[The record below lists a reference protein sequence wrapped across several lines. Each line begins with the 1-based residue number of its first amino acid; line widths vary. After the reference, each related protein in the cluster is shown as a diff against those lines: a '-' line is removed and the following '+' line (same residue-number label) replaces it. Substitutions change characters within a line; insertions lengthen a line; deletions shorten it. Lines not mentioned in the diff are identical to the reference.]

1 MTSAAAP
8 ATAAEALE
16 RVDALRDTLLA
27 GGEAADRTASF
38 PHKGIDA
45 LKESRLL
52 CAAIPAEYGG
62 AGLAAPGLAELA
74 MRIGRCCGST
84 GMIWAMHQ
92 LQLACL
98 VPSAATRPV
107 LADYLRRA
115 AAEQHLVA
123 SVTSEVGIGGN
134 LRMSRAA
141 LVQAGEDHLLEK
153 HATTVSYGE
162 QADSLL
168 VTARRDDQAAA
179 DDQVLVLV
187 LAEQARLRRTGP
199 WNTLGMRGTC
209 SSPQHLQAVVPRGQV
224 LAEPFSAIAARVM
237 VPLSHI
243 LWAAVWTGI
252 ATDAFRRAV
261 AFSQAKAKA
270 GRRGS
275 TFVPD
280 SRLGRM
286 HAVLTMLR
294 AEVRGLAVEFAD
306 SRAAGGPPRDLTVPA
321 NALKVSASEESVR
334 VAALAL
340 EVCGMAGYSEEGDFS
355 VARHLRDLYS
365 GRIMIAND
373 KLNAVN
379 TELLLTGED
388 FLD

>member
-1 MTSAAAP
+1 MTSAVAP
-8 ATAAEALE
+8 ATAVEALA
-16 RVDALRDTLLA
+16 RVDALRDTLSA
-27 GGEAADRTASF
+27 GAETADRTAGF
-38 PHKGIDA
+38 PRQGIDA
-45 LKESRLL
+45 LKESGLL
-52 CAAIPAEYGG
+52 SAAVPAAYGG
-62 AGLAAPGLAELA
+62 AGLTAPALAELA
-74 MRIGRCCGST
+74 MRIGRHCSST

-98 VPSAATRPV
+98 APGAESRPL
-107 LADYLRRA
+107 LADYLRTA

-141 LVQAGEDHLLEK
+141 LVPVGEDCLLEK

-168 VTARRDDQAAA
+168 VTARRDQQAAA

-187 LAEQARLRRTGP
+187 LRDQARLRRTGP

-209 SSPQHLQAVVPRGQV
+209 SAPQHLQAVVPRGQV

-243 LWAAVWTGI
+243 LWAAVWTGT

-261 AFSQAKAKA
+261 RFSQVKAA
-270 GRRGS
+270 RQSGA
-275 TFVPD
+275 FVPD
-280 SRLGRM
+280 PRLGRM
-286 HAVLTMLR
+286 HATLTMLR
-294 AEVRGLAVEFAD
+294 AEVRGLAADFAD
-306 SRAAGGPPRDLTVPA
+306 SRAAEGAPRDLTVPA

-340 EVCGMAGYSEEGDFS
+340 EVCGMAGYSEEGEFS

-365 GRIMIAND
+365 GRVMIAND

>member
-16 RVDALRDTLLA
+16 RVDALRDTVRA
-27 GGEAADRTASF
+27 GGEEADRTASF
-38 PHKGIDA
+38 PDKGIDA
-45 LKESRLL
+45 LKAAGLL
-52 CAAIPAEYGG
+52 SAAIPAAYGG
-62 AGLAAPGLAELA
+62 SGLTAPELAELA
-74 MRIGRCCGST
+74 ARIGRHCGST

-98 VPSAATRPV
+98 APAAADGPE
-107 LADYLRRA
+107 LADYLRTA

-123 SVTSEVGIGGN
+123 SVTSEAGIGGN

-141 LVQAGEDHLLEK
+141 LVQVGEEYLLEK

-162 QADSLL
+162 RADSLL
-168 VTARRDDQAAA
+168 VTARRDDRAAA

-187 LAEQARLRRTGP
+187 RADQARLRRTGP
-199 WNTLGMRGTC
+199 WNTMGMRGTC

-224 LAEPFSAIAARVM
+224 LAEPFGAIAGRVM

-243 LWAAVWTGI
+243 LWAAVWAGI

-261 AFSQAKAKA
+261 RFSQAKARA
-270 GRRGS
+270 TRRGG
-275 TFVPD
+275 TFAPD
-280 SRLGRM
+280 ARLGRM
-286 HAVLTMLR
+286 HAVLTMLWSQVQALA
-294 AEVRGLAVEFAD
+294 AEYAG
-306 SRAAGGPPRDLTVPA
+306 SRAAGGEPRDLTVPA

-334 VAALAL
+334 VAVLAL

-373 KLNAVN
+373 KLTAVN

-388 FLD
+388 FLG

>member
-27 GGEAADRTASF
+27 GGEAADRAAGF
-38 PHKGIDA
+38 PDKGVDA
-45 LKESRLL
+45 LKAAGLL
-52 CAAIPAEYGG
+52 SAAIPAEYGG
-62 AGLAAPGLAELA
+62 SGLAAPALAELA
-74 MRIGRCCGST
+74 ARIGRCCGST

-98 VPSAATRPV
+98 VPSAAAQPE
-107 LADYLRRA
+107 LADYLRTA

-123 SVTSEVGIGGN
+123 SVTSEAGIGGN
-134 LRMSRAA
+134 LRMSKAA
-141 LVQAGEDHLLEK
+141 LVQVGEEYLVEK

-168 VTARRDDQAAA
+168 VTARRDDRAAA

-187 LAEQARLRRTGP
+187 RAEQARLRRTGP

-224 LAEPFSAIAARVM
+224 LAEPFGAIAGRVM

-261 AFSQAKAKA
+261 RFSQTKAKA
-270 GRRGS
+270 TRRGS
-275 TFVPD
+275 TFAPD
-280 SRLGRM
+280 PRLGRM

-294 AEVRGLAVEFAD
+294 AHVQELAAEFAE
-306 SRAAGGPPRDLTVPA
+306 SRASGGSPRDLTVPA

-334 VAALAL
+334 VAVLAL
-340 EVCGMAGYSEEGDFS
+340 EVCGMAGYSEEGEFS

-373 KLNAVN
+373 KLTAVN